1 MYDKDGNW
9 QKQKVHL
16 GITQSGQHGFFTG
29 HTLAWPLTASEFML
43 YSLDL
48 DLAANYAASLDFQF
62 I

>member
-1 MYDKDGNW
+1 
-9 QKQKVHL
+9 VHL